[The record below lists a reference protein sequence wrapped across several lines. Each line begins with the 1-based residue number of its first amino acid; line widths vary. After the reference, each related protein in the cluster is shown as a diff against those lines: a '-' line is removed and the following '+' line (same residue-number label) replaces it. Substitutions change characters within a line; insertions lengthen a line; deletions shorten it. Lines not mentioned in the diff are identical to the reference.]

1 MIAHDD
7 QPVADL
13 AALADLADLVA
24 PFVAPVPLIR
34 RRVVDHCHVR
44 SALCRLR

>member
-13 AALADLADLVA
+13 TALAGGTA
-24 PFVAPVPLIR
+24 PFVAPVPLVR
-34 RRVVDHCHVR
+34 RRAVDHCHVR